1 MFNTYSI
8 HGNEIW
14 IDAPGNSNTNRLWND
29 LIWALNG
36 YLSARV
42 DLYKFHVQRKLPEG
56 ALYKC
61 ISSVPAR
68 YAVFQELDDMFVR
81 PTHLSD
87 KEVEQ
92 YRKIM
97 DPLGEMADDVF
108 EDACRME
115 NVDLEYIA
123 ASDTD
128 QLLNTDLTC
137 RSVKAFECKVR
148 SAFPAYVS
156 LFGAKEMRLTIH
168 QDGLLKPIHSIVK
181 RYCINKMV

>member
-1 MFNTYSI
+1 
-8 HGNEIW
+8 
-14 IDAPGNSNTNRLWND
+14 
-29 LIWALNG
+29 
-36 YLSARV
+36 
-42 DLYKFHVQRKLPEG
+42 
-56 ALYKC
+56 
-61 ISSVPAR
+61 
-68 YAVFQELDDMFVR
+68 
-81 PTHLSD
+81 
-87 KEVEQ
+87 
-92 YRKIM
+92 
-97 DPLGEMADDVF
+97 MADDVF

-181 RYCINKMV
+181 RYCMARKPFRKLLHMDKGEFSDKSEAC

>member
-1 MFNTYSI
+1 MPFSRNWTI
-8 HGNEIW
+8 C
-14 IDAPGNSNTNRLWND
+14 
-29 LIWALNG
+29 
-36 YLSARV
+36 LSV
-42 DLYKFHVQRKLPEG
+42 
-56 ALYKC
+56 
-61 ISSVPAR
+61 
-68 YAVFQELDDMFVR
+68 

-97 DPLGEMADDVF
+97 DPLGKMADDVF

-137 RSVKAFECKVR
+137 RSVKAFEGKVC
-148 SAFPAYVS
+148 SVFPAYIS
-156 LFGAKEMRLTIH
+156 LFGAKEMRLVIN
-168 QDGLLKPIHSIVK
+168 QWGVMEAIRSIVG
-181 RYCINKMV
+181 RYCQKKTK